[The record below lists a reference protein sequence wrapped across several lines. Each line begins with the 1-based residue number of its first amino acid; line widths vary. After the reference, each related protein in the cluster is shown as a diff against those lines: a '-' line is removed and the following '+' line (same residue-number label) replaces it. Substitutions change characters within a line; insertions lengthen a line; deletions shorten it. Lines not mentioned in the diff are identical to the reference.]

1 MLFGF
6 CHGISDEHDQ
16 LKRKVKHYTR
26 TEIYSIHN
34 ECFNL
39 FFFVYLRYMTQSSS
53 ERLLQVHFTPETAYV
68 NNGRTLHQWM
78 FVIFLSVTTRNDL
91 FWEFQRVAAT
101 YMKKFCLLSSSYEKQ
116 RNLVCLRFFQYY
128 WYEEMHRLLI
138 GSVVSER
145 HSTFTRELRPS

>member
-16 LKRKVKHYTR
+16 LKRKVKHYIR

-116 RNLVCLRFFQYY
+116 RNLLCLRFFQCY

-145 HSTFTRELRPS
+145 HSTFTREVRSS

>member
-1 MLFGF
+1 MNV
-6 CHGISDEHDQ
+6 CH
-16 LKRKVKHYTR
+16 
-26 TEIYSIHN
+26 
-34 ECFNL
+34 
-39 FFFVYLRYMTQSSS
+39 
-53 ERLLQVHFTPETAYV
+53 
-68 NNGRTLHQWM
+68 
-78 FVIFLSVTTRNDL
+78 FLSVTTRNDL

-116 RNLVCLRFFQYY
+116 RNLLCLRFFQCY